1 MRKVAFAVFAMAVLL
16 VGCTSIEC
24 SVNNKVESQYCFM
37 KHCKDGNDSAT
48 VMSRYYLTVSVN
60 HIENGAD
67 TVYLNKTGKISTL
80 KLPVSYAYKN
90 DTLFFDFQD
99 TLKSSLYKTVAI
111 DTVCISKTND
121 LVFEGVECNPRY
133 HHKVLSLTTTHH
145 LIDSIVVK
153 NNYIDNDPNKVHFNL
168 FLHPSN

>member
-1 MRKVAFAVFAMAVLL
+1 MRKVAFAVLAMAVLL

-24 SVNNKVESQYCFM
+24 SMNNTVVSQYCFM
-37 KHCKDGNDSAT
+37 KHCEDGNDSTT
-48 VMSRYYLTVSVN
+48 VLDRYYLTVSVN

-90 DTLFFDFQD
+90 DTLFFDFSD
-99 TLKSSLYKTVAI
+99 TLQSSQYKTVAI
-111 DTVCISKTND
+111 DTVCISKTNE
-121 LVFEGVECNPRY
+121 LIFEGVECNPRY
-133 HHKVLSLTTTHH
+133 HHKVLSATTTHH
-145 LIDSIVVK
+145 MIDSIVVK

-168 FLHPSN
+168 FLHPSD

>member
-1 MRKVAFAVFAMAVLL
+1 MRKVAFALLAMAALL

-24 SVNNKVESQYCFM
+24 SMNNTVVSQYCFM
-37 KHCKDGNDSAT
+37 QHCDEGNDT
-48 VMSRYYLTVSVN
+48 TIWLDRYYLTVSVN

-67 TVYLNKTGKISTL
+67 TVYLNKQGKTTTL

-90 DTLFFDFQD
+90 DTLFFEFQD
-99 TLKSSLYKTVAI
+99 TVQSSLYNTVAI

-133 HHKVLSLTTTHH
+133 HHKVLSATTTHN
-145 LIDSIVVK
+145 LIDSIIV
-153 NNYIDNDPNKVHFNL
+153 NDNYIDNDPNKVHFYL
-168 FLHPSN
+168 YLHPSD